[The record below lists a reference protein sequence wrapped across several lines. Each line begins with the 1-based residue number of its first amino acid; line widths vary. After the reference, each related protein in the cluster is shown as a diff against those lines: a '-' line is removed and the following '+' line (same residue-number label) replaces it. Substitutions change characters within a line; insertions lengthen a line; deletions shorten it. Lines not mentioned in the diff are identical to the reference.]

1 MALDKGFSLL
11 AEEGCI
17 ILMAADAAQKITVVG
32 IGPVTFCLRVAEAS
46 FQPDFPAFP
55 ANIGMYIPESF
66 TSRKLVNVSGINV

>member
-17 ILMAADAAQKITVVG
+17 ILMAVDAAQEITVVG
-32 IGPVTFCLRVAEAS
+32 VGPVTFCLRVAEAS
-46 FQPDFPAFP
+46 FQPDFPAFSCK
-55 ANIGMYIPESF
+55 YIPESF